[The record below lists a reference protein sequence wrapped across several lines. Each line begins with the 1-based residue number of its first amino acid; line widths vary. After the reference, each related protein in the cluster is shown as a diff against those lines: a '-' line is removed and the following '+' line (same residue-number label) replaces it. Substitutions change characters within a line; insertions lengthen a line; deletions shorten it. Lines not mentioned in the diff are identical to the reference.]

1 MAFLGIFSLGYR
13 LKENS
18 GRRELLHLLFI
29 LIGEVLAKTARK
41 MLMRDQA
48 VVLRKSR
55 NAFFLVKKPPVSHFY
70 NGHTSFKGRKRGTQT
85 FLILF

>member
-1 MAFLGIFSLGYR
+1 MFTVAFYGICSIGYR

-29 LIGEVLAKTARK
+29 LSGEFLVKISIK

-48 VVLRKSR
+48 VVFRKSSNR
-55 NAFFLVKKPPVSHFY
+55 CFLHKKSPVSHFY
-70 NGHTSFKGRKRGTQT
+70 NGHTSA
-85 FLILF
+85 

>member
-1 MAFLGIFSLGYR
+1 MGIFSLGYR

-55 NAFFLVKKPPVSHFY
+55 NVLFWVEKPPVSHFY
-70 NGHTSFKGRKRGTQT
+70 NGHTSFKARDRGIQT
-85 FLILF
+85 FLVLV